1 VRKLLGTGAGATTGG
16 SGTGGGKVR
25 RWTAITVTLIV
36 TGGAGFLGYSQ
47 TARAEPAPS
56 VAQVQAEVNSLQSQ
70 IDQVGEQYDKVT
82 TEMQSAQAQLTS
94 VEKQEASAED
104 QYNAARK
111 ALKQVAIAS
120 YEEQGQT
127 SMAGLL
133 SAASPQAVLQQASL
147 MNELANMHSEQADL
161 FLAAAQK
168 VASAQAQFKRT
179 TAGIAQLQAQLA
191 SKKDKLNSLL
201 AKSSATLATVTQQ
214 AAAATLAAL
223 STSGGSCDTAGC
235 AADPLGQSTAALKAV
250 YFAYQQLGKPYEW
263 GATGPDSFD
272 CSGLTQAAYAY
283 AGISIPRDTYGQVAA
298 EPAVSES
305 DLEPGDL
312 LFFEG
317 DGHVG
322 IYVGDGLMIDAPATG
337 QNVTLHPTSEAWYAA
352 NFESAARPS

>member
-1 VRKLLGTGAGATTGG
+1 
-16 SGTGGGKVR
+16 
-25 RWTAITVTLIV
+25 V

-56 VAQVQAEVNSLQSQ
+56 IGQVQAEVNNLQSQ

-82 TEMQSAQAQLTS
+82 TEMKSAQAQLTS
-94 VEKQEASAED
+94 VEKQQASAED

-120 YEEQGQT
+120 YEEQGET

-168 VASAQAQFKRT
+168 VANAQEQYKRT

-191 SKKDKLNSLL
+191 TKKSTLNSLL
-201 AKSSATLATVTQQ
+201 AKNQKTLASLTQQ
-214 AAAATLAAL
+214 AAEATLGAL
-223 STSGGSCDTAGC
+223 ANSAGSCDTAGC
-235 AADPLGQSTAALKAV
+235 ATSPYADSATTPGEKAV
-250 YFAYQQLGKPYEW
+250 NFAFEQLGKPYEW
-263 GATGPDSFD
+263 GATGPDSYD
-272 CSGLTQAAYAY
+272 CSGLTQAAWAA
-283 AGISIPRDTYGQVAA
+283 AGVSIPRDTYGQVAA

-305 DLEPGDL
+305 DLQPGDL

-322 IYVGDGLMIDAPATG
+322 IYVGEVNGVKMMIDAPATG
-337 QNVTLHPTSEAWYAA
+337 QNVTLHPLSEAWYAA
-352 NFESAARPS
+352 NFESAASPS